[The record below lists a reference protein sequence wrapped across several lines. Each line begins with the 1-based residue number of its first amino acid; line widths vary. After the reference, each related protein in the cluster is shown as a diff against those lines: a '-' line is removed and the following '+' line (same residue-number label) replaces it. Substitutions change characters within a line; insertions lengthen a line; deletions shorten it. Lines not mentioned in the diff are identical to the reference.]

1 MKLFLIL
8 YDAVGLVAAVS
19 HPLPNLDECHKMAR
33 DIFVYYKHHSQFQT
47 LTAKCEH
54 HSKAPKLTSKID
66 ERPPDLDH
74 LNRSLQRSLNLSL
87 NSASSARRNA

>member
-19 HPLPNLDECHKMAR
+19 HPLPNLDKCHKMAG
-33 DIFVYYKHHSQFQT
+33 DIFVYYKNHPQFQT

-66 ERPPDLDH
+66 ERPPDSWCCIDGSPAGLAATVFS
-74 LNRSLQRSLNLSL
+74 RSRKD
-87 NSASSARRNA
+87 

>member
-19 HPLPNLDECHKMAR
+19 HPLPKLDKCHKMAG
-33 DIFVYYKHHSQFQT
+33 DIFVYYKDHPQFQT

-74 LNRSLQRSLNLSL
+74 LNRSLQGVPKSVPK
-87 NSASSARRNA
+87 